1 MAHSISMSLLT
12 ANSNSSDTGVN
23 EVPKLNVMEIF
34 VNSKFKRPAMA
45 NMMLYEGCGEEG
57 PIRSIFFAEF
67 HPTLGPRMRYQ
78 APSNSSIENDH
89 VDKEFFDAISHYLIP
104 KPELQRR
111 HLTLN
116 VNGKKICGYSI
127 IIDDSKYPRNQFMFN
142 MCFVCYPWSRTV
154 QFEPAIR
161 KFSEYLVMLEKENE
175 FLSKEENTEQL
186 KLLMEKVYY
195 QLNDKNKAIVQVG
208 RYMLNLKVVP
218 NKPDPPSIHD
228 WNVPVLLID
237 RNFEKD
243 DWDLTTKEILPFID
257 GKNYV
262 KRIACLSQVKT
273 DLVKACV
280 QNLVYYRVV
289 QCLDGIFMYSNEYMV
304 TPEIRLFRE
313 NKDFRKEFFRF
324 LYYLD
329 DDDQPLKVTL
339 DSKTKIPTKRVPFT
353 DIFKLITSFK
363 KGTTCKDIMREFF
376 PEKKMGF
383 DLFRLV
389 SYLNLKGILKRVHSY
404 PVYPPNDESRF
415 GSSSTNTQQLI
426 GTAHEVA
433 ASTISVNGALI
444 NRNDV
449 YQWFDGQHHF
459 DEICLRAGITSQRE
473 LQKICD
479 DDPDVVIIRR

>member
-1 MAHSISMSLLT
+1 MIVQSENTVEDAPALD
-12 ANSNSSDTGVN
+12 A
-23 EVPKLNVMEIF
+23 MEIF
-34 VNSKFKRPAMA
+34 VNNKFKKPAMA

-78 APSNSSIENDH
+78 APANPSSRKDH
-89 VDKEFFDAISHYLIP
+89 VEKDFFDAISHYLIP
-104 KPELQRR
+104 KPELARR

-127 IIDDSKYPRNQFMFN
+127 IIDDPKYPRNQLMFN

-175 FLSKEENTEQL
+175 FVSREEHTEEL
-186 KLLMEKVYY
+186 KQLMEEVYF
-195 QLNDKNKAIVQVG
+195 QLNDKHNAIVQVG
-208 RYMLNLKVVP
+208 RYTLNLKVVP
-218 NKPDPPSIHD
+218 NKPDPPPIHD
-228 WNVPVLLID
+228 WSVPVLLID
-237 RNFEKD
+237 SSLGKEE
-243 DWDLTTKEILPFID
+243 WDLTTKEILPLID

-262 KRIACLSQVKT
+262 KRIACLSRVKA
-273 DLVKACV
+273 DLVKACI

-313 NKDFRKEFFRF
+313 NKDFRKEFYRF

-329 DDDQPLKVTL
+329 DDDQPVLN
-339 DSKTKIPTKRVPFT
+339 SSSSMARVPFT

-363 KGTTCKDIMREFF
+363 KGTTCKDVIREFF
-376 PEKKMGF
+376 PEKNMGF

-415 GSSSTNTQQLI
+415 GTSTNGQNFEYDQEPDNTLRVSGI
-426 GTAHEVA
+426 
-433 ASTISVNGALI
+433 
-444 NRNDV
+444 DV
-449 YQWFDGQHHF
+449 KRSELYRWFDGRHHL
-459 DEICLRAGITSQRE
+459 DEICLRTGIMDQMK
-473 LQKICD
+473 LQKICE
-479 DDPDVVIIRR
+479 DDPEIVIIRR